1 EEDICVSG
9 CRCRGGET
17 GGVLCKGGRRGRGS
31 LVGERGVEWG
41 GLRPRVYNQYRRM
54 IHQERVLLVTGVVEK
69 QGVVVN
75 VVAERFAAAQ

>member
-1 EEDICVSG
+1 MCVAWG
-9 CRCRGGET
+9 MCRGGGT
-17 GGVLCKGGRRGRGS
+17 GGMRGEGGRRGRGS
-31 LVGERGVEWG
+31 VVGERGVEWG